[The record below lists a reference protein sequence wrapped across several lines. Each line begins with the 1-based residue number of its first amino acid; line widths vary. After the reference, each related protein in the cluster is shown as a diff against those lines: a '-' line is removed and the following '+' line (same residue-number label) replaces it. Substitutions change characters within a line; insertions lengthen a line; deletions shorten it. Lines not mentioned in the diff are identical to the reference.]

1 MSETPD
7 AATEDAVGRDDE
19 LPTELPDEAPE
30 ADVIEQARDVRSD
43 AEGQGGT
50 RVPRPDSTSDEADEA
65 DRQEQAEV
73 VSFDEDD
80 ETR

>member
-7 AATEDAVGRDDE
+7 TAAQDFVEVDDE
-19 LPTELPDEAPE
+19 LPTALPEDAPE
-30 ADVIEQARDVRSD
+30 ADAIEQARDVR
-43 AEGQGGT
+43 AEPDGGF
-50 RVPRPDSTSDEADEA
+50 RIPRADSPIDEADEA

-73 VSFDEDD
+73 VSYDEDD